1 MRKFVAFILLIPF
14 AILLFGSMTL
24 SNVCPVAEQDTC
36 TGIADQC
43 CHRQTGKSSCHKD
56 RPSDRQKDQKSDR
69 QKHQKSG
76 CPKDQKSDRSACC
89 FDCPLCAL
97 ITVPPF
103 IRFEPTHA
111 ETASEYAVRP
121 DHLLTDYYQH
131 PWKPPDAGRL
141 S

>member
-24 SNVCPVAEQDTC
+24 SNVCPVAQQDTC
-36 TGIADQC
+36 TGIPDQC
-43 CHRQTGKSSCHKD
+43 CHRQSGKSSCHKD
-56 RPSDRQKDQKSDR
+56 RP
-69 QKHQKSG
+69 
-76 CPKDQKSDRSACC
+76 SDRSACC

-103 IRFEPTHA
+103 IRFEPTRA
-111 ETASEYAVRP
+111 EIASEYAVRP

-131 PWKPPDAGRL
+131 PWKPPDAARL

>member
-1 MRKFVAFILLIPF
+1 MRKFVASILLIPF

-24 SNVCPVAEQDTC
+24 SSVCPNAQQDTC
-36 TGIADQC
+36 TGIPDQC

-56 RPSDRQKDQKSDR
+56 QHSDR
-69 QKHQKSG
+69 
-76 CPKDQKSDRSACC
+76 PKDQKSDRPACC

-103 IRFEPTHA
+103 IRFEPSRA
-111 ETASEYAVRP
+111 EIASEYAVRP
-121 DHLLTDYYQH
+121 DNLLTDYYQH
-131 PWKPPDAGRL
+131 HWKPPDAVRL